1 MISVIWAD
9 PLNYDLLNHFCIKI
23 LNGFVPALRLI
34 RLCAMAMLLYFTW
47 HESVHAQHTSAD
59 HFVNFQSID
68 DAEKKGLLSRDQA
81 ILQKLNTAFRSDSA
95 DPSYIPQ
102 TDDQPYIKC
111 MVPLAAEIEYQ
122 SSDLQTET
130 LQQASL
136 MMQQMSRD
144 TEFSYDSP
152 SGKFRLHYDT
162 TGRDAV
168 PAAQKLPGAIEEA
181 IPDYIY
187 KAAAAADSSY
197 RYQVQQLGFS
207 DFTEAGTYDM
217 YFRSF
222 GFYGTTTI
230 SGSTTYITIHSTFN
244 GFPEN
249 SHPEGNQT
257 GALYATIA
265 HEIKHAIQYK
275 ANRWRESAGSFNWIE
290 MDATLM
296 EEIVHD
302 DVNDY
307 YNYIKKGFQSDEP
320 SSSSIFGSPQT
331 PTPGAYYHVS
341 WMLYFAE
348 TYGMAFW
355 KDTWDLV
362 SEQPLIPFTD
372 AIQETLNERGDAF
385 AGAHLQN
392 HLWHL
397 ASGQRFTDTNFGFR
411 EREFYPN
418 PDIRHNLTTI
428 PDSASGTGLR
438 PLAANYL
445 RAEPMNLTIGHPGIQ
460 LRSTAPGTGVGLIGL
475 FNDGSTKVV
484 SGINE
489 SGGTYS
495 LQTDWNWNH
504 LSELYLAVV
513 NTNQSQSSD
522 YTVTL
527 QSEVPERDILAQNYP
542 NPFNPATRI
551 EFSISADKHVRLD
564 VYDSVGRRVQTLV
577 NQSLNEGFHT
587 VEFDGSALSSGV
599 YFYRIITDN
608 QTITNKMMLIK

>member
-1 MISVIWAD
+1 
-9 PLNYDLLNHFCIKI
+9 
-23 LNGFVPALRLI
+23 
-34 RLCAMAMLLYFTW
+34 
-47 HESVHAQHTSAD
+47 
-59 HFVNFQSID
+59 
-68 DAEKKGLLSRDQA
+68 
-81 ILQKLNTAFRSDSA
+81 
-95 DPSYIPQ
+95 
-102 TDDQPYIKC
+102 
-111 MVPLAAEIEYQ
+111 
-122 SSDLQTET
+122 
-130 LQQASL
+130 
-136 MMQQMSRD
+136 
-144 TEFSYDSP
+144 
-152 SGKFRLHYDT
+152 
-162 TGRDAV
+162 
-168 PAAQKLPGAIEEA
+168 
-181 IPDYIY
+181 
-187 KAAAAADSSY
+187 
-197 RYQVQQLGFS
+197 
-207 DFTEAGTYDM
+207 
-217 YFRSF
+217 
-222 GFYGTTTI
+222 
-230 SGSTTYITIHSTFN
+230 
-244 GFPEN
+244 
-249 SHPEGNQT
+249 
-257 GALYATIA
+257 
-265 HEIKHAIQYK
+265 
-275 ANRWRESAGSFNWIE
+275 SAGSFNWIE

-307 YNYIKKGFQSDEP
+307 YNYLFCTENRCDDPTQP
-320 SSSSIFGSPQT
+320 SSSSIFGTPQN

-348 TYGMAFW
+348 TYGMEFW